1 VTLTILL
8 ILVGRT
14 RYRLAKPNPTVILD
28 LIEYLFIATM
38 GQYADDEFTYQ
49 EESSATY
56 KIVACCIFAIVSFT
70 FLFPCNTVIPLDRR
84 TVAVLGATLCYIT
97 RTFVFADKKM
107 DMLHAVDFDVLV
119 LLASIMAINHIVVH
133 L

>member
-1 VTLTILL
+1 M
-8 ILVGRT
+8 
-14 RYRLAKPNPTVILD
+14 A
-28 LIEYLFIATM
+28 AT
-38 GQYADDEFTYQ
+38 DDGFSDYTDQ
-49 EESSATY
+49 LGNGDDINSLTY

-70 FLFPCNTVIPLDRR
+70 FLFPCNSIIPLDRR

-97 RTFVFADKKM
+97 RTFVFSDKKM

>member
-1 VTLTILL
+1 MEPTIGHPDIPGTYISLL
-8 ILVGRT
+8 IR
-14 RYRLAKPNPTVILD
+14 R
-28 LIEYLFIATM
+28 M
-38 GQYADDEFTYQ
+38 MADDEFAYQDGNSLTYQ
-49 EESSATY
+49 
-56 KIVACCIFAIVSFT
+56 IVACSIFAIVSFT
-70 FLFPCNTVIPLDRR
+70 FLFPCNTIIPLDRR

-97 RTFVFADKKM
+97 RTFVFANKKM

>member
-1 VTLTILL
+1 MTIMMTATDDGFSDYTDQL
-8 ILVGRT
+8 G
-14 RYRLAKPNPTVILD
+14 NGDD
-28 LIEYLFIATM
+28 LNSL
-38 GQYADDEFTYQ
+38 
-49 EESSATY
+49 TY

-70 FLFPCNTVIPLDRR
+70 FLFPCNAVIPLDRR

-97 RTFVFADKKM
+97 RTFVFSNKKM

>member
-1 VTLTILL
+1 MGENDEYAAPEENSLT
-8 ILVGRT
+8 
-14 RYRLAKPNPTVILD
+14 YH
-28 LIEYLFIATM
+28 
-38 GQYADDEFTYQ
+38 
-49 EESSATY
+49 
-56 KIVACCIFAIVSFT
+56 IVACCIFAIVSFT

-97 RTFVFADKKM
+97 RTFVFANVKM